1 MEERRIRVYKDE
13 PHIQVYQD
21 LDNVNS
27 IFKKYRVDYNI
38 YNSKEDLKQIRQ
50 RLIDVKNC
58 RNWPSFAIKPKNI
71 SRLNAKSFMVELP
84 FIDRARLDD
93 YLFDNDINLL
103 SLAKFISN
111 LEKEIMHE
119 EQFVF
124 PDIANTGN
132 ILVSTDKNNIT
143 DFTIIDPDG
152 IQFDNYNCEQIAV
165 LLGAGLFGGEKANG
179 LEKCFDT
186 EGIANKQLDIRSM
199 YALLFIIINNEDC
212 LYPIFAE
219 KSMDEYLGLLKTSNI
234 PFGSNLYKKTI
245 KSLSNDEQ
253 NELIGDSLFELADSG
268 YELEV
273 YDRDSR
279 GNKYVLTKK

>member
-199 YALLFIIINNEDC
+199 YALLFIIINNEDY